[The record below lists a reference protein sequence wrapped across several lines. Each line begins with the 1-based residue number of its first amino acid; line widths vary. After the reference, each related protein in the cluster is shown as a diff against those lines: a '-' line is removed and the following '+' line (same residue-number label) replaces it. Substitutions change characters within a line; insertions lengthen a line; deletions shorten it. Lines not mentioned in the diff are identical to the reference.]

1 MEQLA
6 VFEGQRKQLIIGGP
20 GNGKTEVLMKAKA
33 LTLRKQT
40 KGGKR
45 ILYLI
50 QLPEKKYVFPNVMA
64 KFFQDN
70 KAKIVHVTTTQREGE
85 KHEVWKCSLG

>member
-1 MEQLA
+1 MCDKLPKGDIRVLPLAGKMPWTPVFTMEQLA
-6 VFEGQRKQLIIGGP
+6 VFEGQRKQLIIGRP

-45 ILYLI
+45 IFIFDL
-50 QLPEKKYVFPNVMA
+50 A
-64 KFFQDN
+64 
-70 KAKIVHVTTTQREGE
+70 A
-85 KHEVWKCSLG
+85 